1 MEDEIENIEMNTS
14 SARTYTLP
22 RAYTLRNNVARQVAV
37 NFMPSRQIA
46 HSKSLF
52 VRK

>member
-14 SARTYTLP
+14 SAR
-22 RAYTLRNNVARQVAV
+22 RAYTLRNNVVRQVAV